1 MHLNEKKT
9 SPAHAVSRHFG
20 DKTRETDSLHRAALG
35 PLSLIDHVVMRP
47 LADILH
53 IYR

>member
-1 MHLNEKKT
+1 MEKHRQ
-9 SPAHAVSRHFG
+9 HALLVDILV
-20 DKTRETDSLHRAALG
+20 DKTREMDSLHRAALG

-53 IYR
+53 VYR